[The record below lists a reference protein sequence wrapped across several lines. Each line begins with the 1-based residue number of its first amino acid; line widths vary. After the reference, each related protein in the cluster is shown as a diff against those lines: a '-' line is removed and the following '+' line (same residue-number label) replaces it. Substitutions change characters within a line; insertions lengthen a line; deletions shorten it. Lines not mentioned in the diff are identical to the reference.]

1 MVFPSTET
9 GKTIGCVVK
18 CNNNIL
24 ASLSMMRKYHLYAQD
39 SNGSNFRHPT
49 LYANIKNTRSLGLS
63 GEAQRAAMEK
73 RLWQDGYH
81 VSMQAFHIQMAMNYT
96 RLHQGKSRP
105 DLQGVFEFIRLLNTS
120 QRLYN
125 QIDLSKASQADK
137 NKLGLGAFNAKT

>member
-1 MVFPSTET
+1 
-9 GKTIGCVVK
+9 
-18 CNNNIL
+18 
-24 ASLSMMRKYHLYAQD
+24 
-39 SNGSNFRHPT
+39 
-49 LYANIKNTRSLGLS
+49 
-63 GEAQRAAMEK
+63 
-73 RLWQDGYH
+73 
-81 VSMQAFHIQMAMNYT
+81 MNYT

>member
-9 GKTIGCVVK
+9 GKTIGCVVE

-24 ASLSMMRKYHLYAQD
+24 AGLNMMRKYHLYAQD

-49 LYANIKNTRSLGLS
+49 LYANIKDTRSLGLS
-63 GEAQRAAMEK
+63 GEVQRAAMEK
-73 RLWQDGYH
+73 LLWQDGYH

-105 DLQGVFEFIRLLNTS
+105 DLQGVFEFIRLLNTA
-120 QRLYN
+120 QRY
-125 QIDLSKASQADK
+125 ITRSI
-137 NKLGLGAFNAKT
+137 